1 MSIIIFVTALAAS
14 FLLGLLA
21 SDILTYR
28 GCDGTFRITRDED
41 NDYVEIEC
49 GLTTEELEERK
60 VVIFKV
66 DMTQKSR
73 ILP

>member
-1 MSIIIFVTALAAS
+1 MTIIIFVASLLVS
-14 FLLGLLA
+14 FLLGLLV

-28 GCDGTFRITRDED
+28 GCDGTFCITKDEE
-41 NDYVEIEC
+41 NEYVAIEC
-49 GLTTEELEERK
+49 ELTTEEIEERK

-66 DMTQKSR
+66 VSDSR